1 MNQTS
6 SLSVRI
12 VPRMIQPSSMVI
24 RGNFVIT
31 RNSKAPGEGAL
42 LIAEP

>member
-1 MNQTS
+1 MNQIS

-12 VPRMIQPSSMVI
+12 VPRMIQPSNMVLK
-24 RGNFVIT
+24 GAFVIT